1 MTDKELIVHF
11 GPSQDPE
18 HVNIVDSV
26 IVYGRQKDDFGW
38 ADDVEESSLFA
49 LFANSA
55 ASASGDLS
63 KTTISEVDKL
73 FNIYECFV
81 TSSLQVL
88 DWSFYFS
95 RVSERFF

>member
-1 MTDKELIVHF
+1 M
-11 GPSQDPE
+11 
-18 HVNIVDSV
+18 

-49 LFANSA
+49 SFANSA

-63 KTTISEVDKL
+63 KTTTSELDKL
-73 FNIYECFV
+73 FNIYQCFV

-88 DWSFYFS
+88 DWSCYFS
-95 RVSERFF
+95 RVSERFFFFLIARVIIV